1 MRESCTIAR
10 AVGKRPPKF
19 QQHVSTLVQF
29 VAILCI
35 ITLEHNANAGSA
47 QHKQK
52 AHGCTQIVLFVSI
65 ARTWSRPLDRAVPRR
80 MGSTAQ
86 LSTRILAAPL
96 VGSTSTQARSMARA
110 LRVQIPACDRP
121 EWVGSFFRDGA
132 RGDLKVAVA
141 NIRSSSDDQQKP

>member
-1 MRESCTIAR
+1 M
-10 AVGKRPPKF
+10 F
-19 QQHVSTLVQF
+19 QLQF
-29 VAILCI
+29 VAILYI

-52 AHGCTQIVLFVSI
+52 AHGRTQIVLFVSI

-86 LSTRILAAPL
+86 VSTRILAAPL
-96 VGSTSTQARSMARA
+96 VGGTSTLAQARSMARA

-121 EWVGSFFRDGA
+121 EWVGSFLRDGA